1 MEPKPV
7 PESISFLLGSICKAH
22 RTFANDALTE
32 LGLYAGQE
40 VFLYSLWEQD
50 GLTQSQLVEQ
60 MCVQHATIS
69 KMVDR
74 MEKAGLVTHRADA
87 EDSRVTR
94 IFLTEQGKNLEKS
107 VRDIW
112 DQLEVRLVA
121 GLSTE
126 ERILLRRL
134 LLEVSGNLTEA
145 R

>member
-1 MEPKPV
+1 MEHKFA
-7 PESISFLLGSICKAH
+7 PESISFLLGFICKAY
-22 RTFANDALTE
+22 RTFTNDALTE

-40 VFLYSLWEQD
+40 VFLHSLWDQD

-60 MCVQHATIS
+60 MCVQHATLS

-74 MEKAGLVTHRADA
+74 MEKSGLVAHQNDA

-94 IFLTEQGKNLEKS
+94 IFLTEQGKNLEKP
-107 VRDIW
+107 VRAIW
-112 DQLEVRLVA
+112 DQLEAHLVA
-121 GLSTE
+121 GLNIE

-134 LLEVSGNLTEA
+134 LLQVSDNLGQD